1 MSVPLCEHKYAH
13 LYKRVHVCDCVPLC
27 KCVHSCPSFG
37 KQMEASRD
45 LPYSLL
51 LGHIL
56 PLSQNWV
63 WSCGHYCYLW
73 PLAGFFS
80 PLTTTDLP
88 WDTLSPPWSCLFH
101 VWLPHSHW
109 TGQRA
114 DINKCHHL
122 LVTLSMCW
130 GIPLISFP
138 DDTEL
143 SC

>member
-80 PLTTTDLP
+80 PLTTA
-88 WDTLSPPWSCLFH
+88 DTSPPMG
-101 VWLPHSHW
+101 HSEVHLGPVSLMSGYPILI
-109 TGQRA
+109 GQ
-114 DINKCHHL
+114 DSVL
-122 LVTLSMCW
+122 TLTNVITSW
-130 GIPLISFP
+130 
-138 DDTEL
+138 
-143 SC
+143 